1 MASFDLKQPSMH
13 RWSTICPFRRA
24 SVRVILP
31 MTVRTY
37 RCTVRAC
44 LLFGSRL
51 LVGRTHAYWT
61 LCVPTYQRSFG
72 SQENSSEV
80 RAEGA
85 CTEDEGRR
93 GRCCNFPSSPDSDGR
108 AWSPLLRRETAAWLL
123 RNRCTEKTPDL
134 PTKVSSHHQ
143 ASCGI
148 VDASGRHRH
157 ACRIVLGCRTK
168 AGPQLS
174 RREAVPWSPM
184 STSEQTERPLRFHA
198 PQRPPRRGGT
208 SARGG
213 PEAPRDNLIAVHRLP
228 CDEFGLGP
236 ATSVTTALAPRPRRT
251 SSCTESVGLDPFC
264 RHDVEFPCCQ

>member
-1 MASFDLKQPSMH
+1 MH
-13 RWSTICPFRRA
+13 P
-24 SVRVILP
+24 
-31 MTVRTY
+31 
-37 RCTVRAC
+37 
-44 LLFGSRL
+44 
-51 LVGRTHAYWT
+51 
-61 LCVPTYQRSFG
+61 
-72 SQENSSEV
+72 
-80 RAEGA
+80 

-236 ATSVTTALAPRPRRT
+236 ATSVTTALPRRVWTGASHEVSPRRSHPDPDEHLPARSPSGSTPSVGTTSSSRAASERPSGHPGAPRPP
-251 SSCTESVGLDPFC
+251 S
-264 RHDVEFPCCQ
+264 